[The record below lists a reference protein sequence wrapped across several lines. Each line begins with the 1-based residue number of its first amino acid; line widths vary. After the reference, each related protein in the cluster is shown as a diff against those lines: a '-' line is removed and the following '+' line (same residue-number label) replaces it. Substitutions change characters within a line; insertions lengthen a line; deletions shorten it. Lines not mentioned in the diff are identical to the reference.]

1 MVSLILCSS
10 FGGVKDSGF
19 GREGS
24 KQGISEYQ
32 ITKMVTMGGMGQPLQ
47 GS

>member
-1 MVSLILCSS
+1 MPGFS

-24 KQGISEYQ
+24 KYGVSEYQ
-32 ITKMVTMGGMGQPLQ
+32 IMKMVTMGGMGQPLQ